1 MCVKR
6 SLLNNTS
13 FNVSLESIL
22 ARSLFSSLT
31 QPFPQN
37 ENPIFILYLKA
48 TETVASNN
56 VMSSLGPGKAF

>member
-1 MCVKR
+1 MYP
-6 SLLNNTS
+6 
-13 FNVSLESIL
+13 LESIL

-48 TETVASNN
+48 KETVASNN

>member
-13 FNVSLESIL
+13 INVSLESIL

-31 QPFPQN
+31 QPFSQN

-48 TETVASNN
+48 KETVASNN
-56 VMSSLGPGKAF
+56 LMSSLGPGKAF

>member
-6 SLLNNTS
+6 SLLNHTS
-13 FNVSLESIL
+13 FNVSFESIL
-22 ARSLFSSLT
+22 ARSSFSSLT

-37 ENPIFILYLKA
+37 ENPIFTLYLKA
-48 TETVASNN
+48 QETVASNN